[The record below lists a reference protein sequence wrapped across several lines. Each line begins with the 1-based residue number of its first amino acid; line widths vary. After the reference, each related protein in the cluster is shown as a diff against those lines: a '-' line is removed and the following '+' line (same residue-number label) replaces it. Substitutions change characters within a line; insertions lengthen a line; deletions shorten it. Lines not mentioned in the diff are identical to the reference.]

1 MKESVEVYLT
11 ELNDLVFLLCA
22 DFNGN
27 HVYTTAASVNIDQS
41 TNVIDDVEMAFDK
54 IAWDTNEDQFTRYG
68 IKETDAM
75 VRNFI
80 PNAGNPLGVA
90 YLDSNMKVIKTR
102 LNSYQWHNYFS
113 KEKNNG

>member
-1 MKESVEVYLT
+1 
-11 ELNDLVFLLCA
+11 
-22 DFNGN
+22 
-27 HVYTTAASVNIDQS
+27 
-41 TNVIDDVEMAFDK
+41 
-54 IAWDTNEDQFTRYG
+54 
-68 IKETDAM
+68 M

-90 YLDSNMKVIKTR
+90 YLDSNMKVIKTS